1 MIDDFAPRPRPPVTR
16 QKPKIILPLEKPAT
30 TPLHELAAKEEA
42 SFQTPEQI
50 AELSAPLDA
59 EPTTRQH
66 LATQKSHFH
75 LHWPTTKRQRIL
87 SGVLAVIVAFGIG
100 AGWTLT
106 HHKRV
111 VQAVVIPHPPVA
123 KKVPPVIYSTL
134 TGLPVADATVNQR
147 PVTGVMVENS
157 LDARP
162 QAGLGQ
168 AGVVFEALA
177 EGGVT
182 RFLALFQDSQ
192 PGNVGPIRSARPY
205 FIQWNMGF
213 DAAYAHVGGS
223 PLALQDITAWGVKDM
238 NQFYNGNYYHRI
250 TSRYAPHN
258 VYTGIGTLN
267 QLEAAK
273 GYTSTYTGFTR
284 KNDRPYQ
291 APSASVAKPTPA
303 AAADSRRP
311 VNSIDLALSG
321 PIYNPHYDYNA
332 ATNSYNRSEGG
343 VPHIDANTNA
353 QLSPKVV
360 IAMVVPEVRGP
371 LDSSGAYYSDYSVV
385 GSGQVYIFQDGT
397 LTTGSWTKP
406 DMKSQ
411 ITFTDAAGNTIPL
424 NRGQTWITAVSAP
437 DQVSY
442 K

>member
-1 MIDDFAPRPRPPVTR
+1 MIDDFAGGQPPRK
-16 QKPKIILPLEKPAT
+16 KPKIILPLEKPAQ
-30 TPLHELAAKEEA
+30 TPLHELVAKEDA
-42 SFQTPEQI
+42 TFQTPEEVAKTEI
-50 AELSAPLDA
+50 PADDAPVV
-59 EPTTRQH
+59 
-66 LATQKSHFH
+66 SHH
-75 LHWPTTKRQRIL
+75 SPEKVSRLHRLLPRTKRQRII
-87 SGVLAVIVAFGIG
+87 SGGVAIVLAFAIG

-106 HHKRV
+106 HHKRA
-111 VQAVVIPHPPVA
+111 VQAVAPLRPA
-123 KKVPPVIYSTL
+123 TKKVVLPPVIYSTL
-134 TGLPVADATVNQR
+134 SGLPVADASVNQR

-157 LDARP
+157 LGARP
-162 QAGLGQ
+162 QSGLSQ

-182 RFLALFQDSQ
+182 RFLAMYQDQ
-192 PGNVGPIRSARPY
+192 TPGNVGPIRSARPY

-223 PLALQDITAWGVKDM
+223 PLGLQDITAWGVQDM
-238 NQFYNGNYYHRI
+238 NQFYNGNYFHRI

-258 VYTGIGTLN
+258 VYTGIVTLN

-273 GYTSTYTGFTR
+273 GYTSTYTGFPR
-284 KNDRPYQ
+284 KKEQPYK
-291 APSASVAKPTPA
+291 APAAAPASKTKTPA
-303 AAADSRRP
+303 APADSRTP
-311 VNSIDLALSG
+311 ANSIDLSLSG

-332 ATNSYNRSEGG
+332 TTNSYDRSEGG
-343 VPHIDANTNA
+343 APHVDANSGA

-360 IAMVVPEVRGP
+360 IAMIVPEVSGP

-385 GSGQVYIFQDGT
+385 GSGAVYVFQDGT
-397 LTTGSWTKP
+397 VTTGTWSKT

-411 ITFTDAAGNTIPL
+411 ITFTDSAGQPILL
-424 NRGQTWITAVSAP
+424 NPGQTWITAVSST